1 MRLVEVASE
10 IFIHYL
16 TTTGLEKSAKFRTDE
31 TVINLDLRDMVSVD
45 LLPLIWCENLE
56 ALYLRNNVLSDIDLT
71 PLEKCG
77 KNLKVINLCHNRIQ
91 EIDME
96 ALGSCPNLLEVKLN
110 DNRLKRIDLSPLFQ
124 CANLA
129 ELGLDEEVSLTADL
143 LLRSVGSWPEVLVER
158 YHRILWKSDSIH

>member
-1 MRLVEVASE
+1 MASD

-16 TTTGLEKSAKFRTDE
+16 TTTGLEKSVKLRSDD

-56 ALYLRNNVLSDIDLT
+56 SLHLRNNVLTEIDLS

-77 KNLKVINLCHNRIQ
+77 KNLKVLNLSHNRIQ
-91 EIDME
+91 GIDME
-96 ALGSCPNLLEVKLN
+96 PLSSCPNLIEVKLN
-110 DNRLKRIDLSPLFQ
+110 DNRLKRIDLSPLFE
-124 CANLA
+124 CANLT
-129 ELGLDEEVSLTADL
+129 ELGIDEEVSLTADL

-158 YHRILWKSDSIH
+158 YHRILWKSDSIG

>member
-1 MRLVEVASE
+1 MGSD

-16 TTTGLEKSAKFRTDE
+16 TTTGLEKSVKLRSDE

-56 ALYLRNNVLSDIDLT
+56 ALHLRNNVLTEIDLT

-77 KNLKVINLCHNRIQ
+77 KNLRVLNLSHNRIQ
-91 EIDME
+91 QIDME
-96 ALGSCPNLLEVKLN
+96 PLSSCPNLLEVKLN
-110 DNRLKRIDLSPLFQ
+110 NNRLKRIDLSPLFQ
-124 CANLA
+124 CANLT

-158 YHRILWKSDSIH
+158 YHRILWKSDSIN

>member
-1 MRLVEVASE
+1 
-10 IFIHYL
+10 
-16 TTTGLEKSAKFRTDE
+16 KFRTDE

>member
-1 MRLVEVASE
+1 MTSE

-16 TTTGLEKSAKFRTDE
+16 TTTGLEKSVKFSSDE

-56 ALYLRNNVLSDIDLT
+56 ALNMRHNVLTEIDLS

-77 KNLKVINLCHNRIQ
+77 KNLKVINLSHNRIQ
-91 EIDME
+91 NLDLEP
-96 ALGSCPNLLEVKLN
+96 LSSCPNLLEIKLN
-110 DNRLKRIDLSPLFQ
+110 ENRLKRIDLSPLFQ

-129 ELGLDEEVSLTADL
+129 ELGIDEEVSLTADL

-158 YHRILWKSDSIH
+158 YHRILWKSDSIN

>member
-1 MRLVEVASE
+1 MASE

-16 TTTGLEKSAKFRTDE
+16 TTTGLEKSAKFSIDE

-56 ALYLRNNVLSDIDLT
+56 ALHLRNNVLTEIDLS

-77 KNLKVINLCHNRIQ
+77 KNLKVINLSHNRIQ
-91 EIDME
+91 DLNLEP
-96 ALGSCPNLLEVKLN
+96 LSSCPNLLEVKLN
-110 DNRLKRIDLSPLFQ
+110 ENRIKRIDLSPLFQ
-124 CANLA
+124 CANLT
-129 ELGLDEEVSLTADL
+129 ELGIDEEVSLTADL

-158 YHRILWKSDSIH
+158 YHRILWKSDAIN

>member
-1 MRLVEVASE
+1 MASE

-16 TTTGLEKSAKFRTDE
+16 TTTGLEKSAKFRSDE
-31 TVINLDLRDMVSVD
+31 TVINLDLRDMASVD

-56 ALYLRNNVLSDIDLT
+56 SLCLRNNSLTDIDLA

-77 KNLKVINLCHNRIQ
+77 KNLKVINISHNRIQ
-91 EIDME
+91 ELNLGP
-96 ALGSCPNLLEVKLN
+96 LGSCPNLLEVKLN
-110 DNRLKRIDLSPLFQ
+110 DNRLKRIDLSPLFE

-129 ELGLDEEVSLTADL
+129 ELGLDKEVSLTADL

-158 YHRILWKSDSIH
+158 YHRILWKSDSIG